1 MELRLG
7 WPTWNNSPDKY
18 GISFRSLGETVAF
31 EAFGVH
37 SRLLV
42 MVLSLLP
49 EVADS
54 HTVEQAGLV
63 GGIRVSIMGGGG
75 LLYDGDCAGGPTDD
89 GTTAWAIK
97 LTPICS
103 LLWS

>member
-31 EAFGVH
+31 EAFGMH

-54 HTVEQAGLV
+54 HTVEQDGLV
-63 GGIRVSIMGGGG
+63 GGIRVSIMGWGG
-75 LLYDGDCAGGPTDD
+75 CCTTVIVQEGPRMMERRR
-89 GTTAWAIK
+89 G
-97 LTPICS
+97 PS
-103 LLWS
+103 S